1 MHEVVKKRF
10 KDDFGVFPTTR
21 TDILTRDYSSII
33 ENIKKAVKLEKNR
46 YNLNSDLLRCL
57 YKQ

>member
-10 KDDFGVFPTTR
+10 KVDFGVIPTTR

-33 ENIKKAVKLEKNR
+33 ENIEKAFKLERKTGII
-46 YNLNSDLLRCL
+46 
-57 YKQ
+57 

>member
-21 TDILTRDYSSII
+21 TDILTRNYSSII
-33 ENIKKAVKLEKNR
+33 ENIKKVFKLEKTGII
-46 YNLNSDLLRCL
+46 
-57 YKQ
+57 